1 MVTNKMKG
9 NPLNNGCMKDIEII
23 SNKNTEI
30 FDTSSVFHSS
40 CSTLNI
46 SKQDTAYED
55 SASLMKSVSYK
66 TFKKEKTETYSDT
79 INDMIHQTSHLNEI
93 FEKGLS
99 KVSNISIKNE

>member
-1 MVTNKMKG
+1 M
-9 NPLNNGCMKDIEII
+9 
-23 SNKNTEI
+23 

-55 SASLMKSVSYK
+55 NSSLVNKK
-66 TFKKEKTETYSDT
+66 TLFCNRKVHFEKDNESFQSSKD
-79 INDMIHQTSHLNEI
+79 DMIHQTSHLNEV

-99 KVSNISIKNE
+99 KISNKKRMSNYYVANFL

>member
-23 SNKNTEI
+23 SNKNTEM

-46 SKQDTAYED
+46 SKQDTTYED
-55 SASLMKSVSYK
+55 SASLMKSVSCKK
-66 TFKKEKTETYSDT
+66 TLCCNNKFR
-79 INDMIHQTSHLNEI
+79 
-93 FEKGLS
+93 FEKDNENLI
-99 KVSNISIKNE
+99 KV